1 MPLENNIMKTT
12 HKYTLEEK
20 VAVVQEWL
28 QRGADLDEICWN
40 YSLPKRTVKQWRT
53 MLEHSG
59 HIVAESQ
66 LLHLRKELTELKA
79 IAGSKA
85 AVLDALEKA
94 LANWIKLAN
103 GTGGRIQY
111 R

>member
-1 MPLENNIMKTT
+1 MNTT

-66 LLHLRKELTELKA
+66 LLHLRQQLTELKKV
-79 IAGSKA
+79 AGPKA
-85 AVLDALEKA
+85 AALDTLEKA
-94 LANWIKLAN
+94 LTNWIKLPN
-103 GTGGRIQY
+103 GTIARIQN

>member
-1 MPLENNIMKTT
+1 MKKT

-40 YSLPKRTVKQWRT
+40 YSLPKRTVKQWKT
-53 MLEHSG
+53 ELERDG

-66 LLHLRKELTELKA
+66 LLRFKRELSVLKKM
-79 IAGSKA
+79 AGAKA
-85 AVLDALEKA
+85 EVIDTLEIA
-94 LANWIKLAN
+94 LANWIKLRN
-103 GTGGRIQY
+103 GTLERIRNQ
-111 R
+111 

>member
-1 MPLENNIMKTT
+1 MKTT

-20 VAVVQEWL
+20 VAIVQEWL
-28 QRGADLDEICWN
+28 QFGADLDELCWN

-66 LLHLRKELTELKA
+66 LLRLRRELTELKA
-79 IAGSKA
+79 IVGTKA
-85 AVLDALEKA
+85 KVVSILEKA
-94 LANWIKLAN
+94 LSNWIKLPN
-103 GTGGRIQY
+103 KTTKRIHDHL
-111 R
+111 